1 MSADSSKRPSA
12 ATSGSGGRTPDGG
25 RGVGASSGSGDA
37 RDSAGGRGERV
48 AIYDTTLRDGAQR
61 EGISWSLEDKLRII
75 RRLDALGIDVI
86 EAGWPGSNPK
96 DAALFARMA
105 GPEAEL
111 RHAQLAAFGS
121 TRRAGI
127 AAADDPQ
134 VQALVD
140 AHTPVCTIFG
150 KSSTLH
156 VREVLRVPL
165 DENLAMIADTVGYLR
180 AAGRR
185 VIYDAEHFFDGYELD
200 PAYALATLQAAAANA
215 DTLVLCDTNGGT
227 LPWRIEEVV
236 QEVRRVIATPIG
248 IHAHD
253 DAGCAVANSLAAVRG
268 GARHVQGTINGY
280 GERCGN
286 ANLCTILPN
295 LALKLGFTVLSE
307 SRLAELPEVAHMV
320 AELANLAPNDHAPYV
335 GRSAFAHKGGVHVA
349 AMRRTPESY
358 QHVDP
363 ALVGNECRI
372 VVSELSGRANLLARA
387 DELGLAGSDP
397 AIATSALAAI
407 KEGEARGAAFEAAD
421 ASVALILRRH
431 APDYQPPFQ
440 LVEYRVLSH
449 GGGPEPVAAEAT
461 VKLRVGDRT
470 VHTAAEGEGPVHALD
485 AALHKALVV
494 SYPRVAK
501 ISLADYKVRILDG
514 SAGTRAVTR
523 VLIDFTDGTHRW
535 STVGASASILEAT
548 WTALA
553 DGIEFGISTAAEPAA
568 PVLEAHA

>member
-1 MSADSSKRPSA
+1 MSGDNRNPAAIAADS
-12 ATSGSGGRTPDGG
+12 
-25 RGVGASSGSGDA
+25 VGD
-37 RDSAGGRGERV
+37 RRV
-48 AIYDTTLRDGAQR
+48 AVYDTTLRDGAQR

-75 RRLDALGIDVI
+75 RRLDALGVHIV

-105 GPEAEL
+105 SPDAAL
-111 RHAQLAAFGS
+111 KHAQLAAFGS
-121 TRRAGI
+121 TRRAGM
-127 AAADDPQ
+127 AASDDPQ
-134 VQALVD
+134 VQALID

-156 VREVLRVPL
+156 VREVLRVSL
-165 DENLAMIADTVGYLR
+165 DENLSMIADTVAYLR

-185 VIYDAEHFFDGYELD
+185 VIYDAEHFFDGYALD
-200 PAYALATLQAAAANA
+200 PEYALATLKAAASA
-215 DTLVLCDTNGGT
+215 DTVVLCDTNGGT
-227 LPWRIEEVV
+227 LPWQVEDVV
-236 QEVRRVIATPIG
+236 RAVRQSVATPLG
-248 IHAHD
+248 IHAHND
-253 DAGCAVANSLAAVRG
+253 SGCAVANSLAAVRA
-268 GARHVQGTINGY
+268 GASHVQGTINGY

-286 ANLCTILPN
+286 ANLCSVIPGLV
-295 LALKLGFTVLSE
+295 LKLGIGVLPE
-307 SRLAELPEVAHMV
+307 GRLSELPEVSHMV
-320 AELANLAPNDHAPYV
+320 AELANLAPDDHAPYV

-363 ALVGNECRI
+363 AVVGNECRI

-387 DELGLAGSDP
+387 DEFGLEGSDP
-397 AIATSALAAI
+397 AIATGALAAI
-407 KEGEARGAAFEAAD
+407 KEAEARGAAFEAAD

-431 APDYQPPFQ
+431 APDYAPPFQ

-461 VKLRVGDRT
+461 VKLRVGDRV

-494 SYPRVAK
+494 SYPKVAK

-514 SAGTRAVTR
+514 SSGTRAVTR

-553 DGIEFGISTAAEPAA
+553 DGIEFGIVTAAQPAA
-568 PVLEAHA
+568 HVMEAHA

>member
-1 MSADSSKRPSA
+1 MSGDSSKLAAAKGSA
-12 ATSGSGGRTPDGG
+12 VDQV
-25 RGVGASSGSGDA
+25 VG
-37 RDSAGGRGERV
+37 RV
-48 AIYDTTLRDGAQR
+48 AVYDTTLRDGAQR
-61 EGISWSLEDKLRII
+61 EGISWSLEDKLRIV
-75 RRLDALGIDVI
+75 RRLDALGVDII

-105 GPEAEL
+105 APDAAL

-127 AAADDPQ
+127 AAAEDPQ
-134 VQALVD
+134 VQALID

-156 VREVLRVPL
+156 VREVLRVSL
-165 DENLAMIADTVGYLR
+165 DENLAMIADTVAHLR

-185 VIYDAEHFFDGYELD
+185 VIYDAEHFFDGYALD
-200 PAYALATLQAAAANA
+200 PDYALATLQAAANA
-215 DTLVLCDTNGGT
+215 DTVVLCDTNGGT
-227 LPWRIEEVV
+227 LPWRVEEVV
-236 QEVRRVIATPIG
+236 RVVRGVVKTHIG
-248 IHAHD
+248 IHAHN

-286 ANLCTILPN
+286 ANLCSVLPS
-295 LALKLGFTVLSE
+295 LALKLGASVLTE
-307 SRLAELPEVAHMV
+307 GRLAELPEVAGMV
-320 AELANLAPNDHAPYV
+320 AELANLAPDDHAPYV

-397 AIATSALAAI
+397 SVATGALAAI

-431 APDYQPPFQ
+431 APDYEPPFQ

-461 VKLRVGDRT
+461 VKLRVGERL

-485 AALHKALVV
+485 AALRKALVV
-494 SYPRVAK
+494 SYPWVAK

-514 SAGTRAVTR
+514 SSGTRAVTR
-523 VLIDFTDGTHRW
+523 VLIDFTDGVHRW

-553 DGIEFGISTAAEPAA
+553 DGIEFGIATAAQPAA
-568 PVLEAHA
+568 HVMEAHA